1 MTPANIISW
10 GQVASAIAAILAL
23 ASLILIKPLRAA
35 AKRRRDAEASRKQF
49 QADVLA
55 KLDLLA
61 GDIGDLQ
68 YERLAQAYDFYMDR
82 GWCPA
87 SKKEQLCQ
95 MHRSYKAKGRNHLT
109 DMYEADILA
118 LSERPQKEE

>member
-10 GQVASAIAAILAL
+10 GQVASAIAAILGL
-23 ASLILIKPLRAA
+23 VSLILIKPLRAA

>member
-1 MTPANIISW
+1 MTQATIVSW
-10 GQVASAIAAILAL
+10 GQVASAIVAILGL
-23 ASLILIKPLRAA
+23 VSLTLIKPLRAA
-35 AKRRRDAEASRKQF
+35 AKHRRDEADSRKAF
-49 QADVLA
+49 QREVLG
-55 KLDLLA
+55 KLDA
-61 GDIGDLQ
+61 VASDIGDLQ

-118 LSERPQKEE
+118 LPERPTE